1 MYFGKNNFWVKIDKT
16 IKNSFSLKKS
26 WVCDGVADCK
36 RGEDE
41 LDCEVHCEI
50 GQFSCPIHKN
60 STVPK

>member
-1 MYFGKNNFWVKIDKT
+1 MYTGKKISGANCQNNKIV
-16 IKNSFSLKKS
+16 ILLQKS

-41 LDCEVHCEI
+41 LECEVHCEI